1 MSEAAQNTQPV
12 FSIEKVY
19 VKDLSLE
26 IPNAPQVFLERDTPQ
41 VDIQLHHNSSS
52 VEEGVYQTTL
62 TVTVTAK
69 VKDKTMF
76 LVEAAQAGIF
86 VVRNV
91 PAQDL
96 EAVLAIACPNILF
109 PYVREVVS
117 DVVVRA
123 GFPPVV
129 LSPVNFEAIFQA
141 QREQQQQQQKVEA
154 PPVQIITPTLS
165 H

>member
-1 MSEAAQNTQPV
+1 MTDAQQNNQPV
-12 FSIEKVY
+12 FSIEKLY

-26 IPNAPQVFLERDTPQ
+26 IPNAPQAFLERETPT
-41 VDIQLHHNSSS
+41 VDIQLHHNSSR
-52 VEEGVYQTTL
+52 VEEGLYQTTL

-69 VKDKTMF
+69 VADKTLF

-86 VVRNV
+86 TLRNI
-91 PAQDL
+91 PQGDMD
-96 EAVLAIACPNILF
+96 AVLAIACPNILF

-117 DVVVRA
+117 DIVVRA

-129 LSPVNFEAIFQA
+129 LNPVNFEALYQA
-141 QREQQQQQQKVEA
+141 QRDQLAAGSA
-154 PPVQIITPTLS
+154 PQIITPSVS

>member
-1 MSEAAQNTQPV
+1 MSEPQNNQPV

-26 IPNAPQVFLERDTPQ
+26 IPNAPQAFLERETPT
-41 VDIQLHHNSSS
+41 VDIQLHHNSER
-52 VEEGVYQTTL
+52 VEDGLYQTTL

-69 VKDKTMF
+69 VADKTLF

-86 VVRNV
+86 TLRNI
-91 PAQDL
+91 PQGDMD
-96 EAVLAIACPNILF
+96 AVLAIACPNILF

-117 DVVVRA
+117 DIVVRA

-129 LSPVNFEAIFQA
+129 LNPVNFEALYQA
-141 QREQQQQQQKVEA
+141 QRDQLAAGSA
-154 PPVQIITPTLS
+154 PQIITPSVS

>member
-1 MSEAAQNTQPV
+1 MSEVPQQNNDQPV
-12 FSIEKVY
+12 FSIEKLY

-26 IPNAPQVFLERDTPQ
+26 IPNAPQVFLERTAPQ
-41 VDIQLHHNSSS
+41 VDIQLHHGSKG
-52 VEEGVYQTTL
+52 VEDGVYETTL

-69 VKDKTMF
+69 VGDKTMF
-76 LVEAAQAGIF
+76 LVEATQAGIF
-86 VVRNV
+86 VARNI
-91 PAQDL
+91 PQQEL
-96 EAVLAIACPNILF
+96 EPVLAIACPNILF

-129 LSPVNFEAIFQA
+129 LSPVNFEAIYQA
-141 QREQQQQQQKVEA
+141 QRDQQQQAA
-154 PPVQIITPTLS
+154 PQIITPTA